1 MIAIEKHSQ
10 RILLPVQQNADQL
23 VVRLLV
29 EESQRSLLVNARG
42 ITTFCQH
49 VAKLFEFLLS
59 NWLAPGVYFAHGL
72 WRCHDS

>member
-1 MIAIEKHSQ
+1 
-10 RILLPVQQNADQL
+10 LL
-23 VVRLLV
+23 VRLLV

-49 VAKLFEFLLS
+49 VAQLFEFLLS
-59 NWLAPGVYFAHGL
+59 NWLAPGVYCAHDL